1 MSKPEEQIWTV
12 DRILCSH
19 WGDEGDVADIWC
31 SNFAFDSVV
40 FSMSIAPDVGPIVY
54 DINSDFNS
62 EDWIHSIGEL
72 GLPDGVYEEALEK
85 LEDWA
90 TRLDKVV
97 QWILPPRWKASPGL
111 AIPDV
116 QYAALAYAYDLR
128 AEMNPTRITELLAS
142 DMTTSVSTAKERLR
156 KTREK
161 GFLSSPGKGL
171 GGQGALEK
179 KALEILKRERLIK

>member
-97 QWILPPRWKASPGL
+97 QWIRPPRWKVSPGL
-111 AIPDV
+111 AISDV

>member
-1 MSKPEEQIWTV
+1 MAKPEEQMWTV
-12 DRILCSH
+12 DKILCSH
-19 WGDEGDVADIWC
+19 WGDEGDVADVWC

-62 EDWIHSIGEL
+62 EDWIQTIGEF
-72 GLPDGVYEEALEK
+72 GLPDGVYEEAIEK
-85 LEDWA
+85 LEDWSA
-90 TRLDKVV
+90 RLDKAG
-97 QWILPPRWKASPGL
+97 QWIASSKWKASPGI
-111 AIPDV
+111 AIDDV
-116 QYAALAYAYDLR
+116 QYAALAYAYGLR
-128 AEMNPTRITELLAS
+128 AEMNPTRITELLAN
-142 DMTTSVSTAKERLR
+142 DMATSVSTAKERLR

-179 KALEILKRERLIK
+179 KALEILKKERLIK

>member
-62 EDWIHSIGEL
+62 EDWIHLIGEL

-97 QWILPPRWKASPGL
+97 QWIRPPRWKASPGL

>member
-19 WGDEGDVADIWC
+19 WGDEGDVADVWC

-62 EDWIHSIGEL
+62 EDWIHSIGES

-97 QWILPPRWKASPGL
+97 QWLCPPRWMASPGL
-111 AIPDV
+111 AIDDV
-116 QYAALAYAYDLR
+116 QYAALAYAYELR

-142 DMTTSVSTAKERLR
+142 DMATSVSTSKERLR
-156 KTREK
+156 KAREK
-161 GFLSSPGKGL
+161 EFLTSPGKGL
-171 GGQGALEK
+171 GGKGTIEK
-179 KALEILKRERLIK
+179 KALAILKKEKLIK